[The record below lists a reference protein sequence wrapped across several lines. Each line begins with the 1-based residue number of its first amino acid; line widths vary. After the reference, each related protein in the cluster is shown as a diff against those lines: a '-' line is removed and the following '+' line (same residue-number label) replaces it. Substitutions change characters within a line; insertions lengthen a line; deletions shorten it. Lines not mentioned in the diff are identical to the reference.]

1 MRLEIDWHEPLAFR
15 ITLCVREG
23 PREEQHRP
31 NIHNLLPTTFRS
43 SNAHQS
49 AYTFTICHIAAGYS
63 SGKMIPMT
71 SSL

>member
-1 MRLEIDWHEPLAFR
+1 MRLDIDWQEPPPFR

-23 PREEQHRP
+23 SGEEGRAP
-31 NIHNLLPTTFRS
+31 NAHNVLATTFRS

-63 SGKMIPMT
+63 SGKMTPMT

>member
-1 MRLEIDWHEPLAFR
+1 MRLEIDWEEPPRFR

-23 PREEQHRP
+23 LREERRRP
-31 NIHNLLPTTFRS
+31 NAHYLLPTTFRS

-63 SGKMIPMT
+63 SGKMTPMT